1 MFGDLQRRSPTSDSQ
16 TSSSTIQP
24 SSTPSSQTMPTS
36 NPSSEALSDPKLF
49 SHGLAG
55 VNLGMN
61 DIFVKALFVS
71 FAALCFIVL
80 VARLSQ
86 LGNAHLRRLFSLS
99 ATGQQQRFWSRNQ
112 SRFWP
117 NLKKHL
123 IYAPLGKKR
132 HNREIQL
139 SSAINVG
146 TLPSRF
152 HALLLTLCL
161 LSNFAYCAALNYKGK
176 SKAEVIAQLRGRS
189 GSLAAVNM
197 MPLFVLAGRNNPLIR
212 LLRVSFDTYN
222 LLHRWMGRMVVLE
235 ALVHTGA
242 WMANNVAAHGWEGV
256 GHAIRTSPFVQLGL
270 TGTVAMTFMLLQSP
284 SAVRHAFYETFLH
297 LHQAAA
303 LAAVIGVYFHIHMHA
318 LPHLQYI
325 QCAIALW
332 FIDRAFRFGRIFYRC
347 WSWREGFSTVN
358 VEALPGEACRV
369 TVEIRRPW
377 RHQPGSHVFVYLPG
391 ISYHQSHPFSVAWF
405 ERRSNVSFDD
415 LDDDDDNGKGREKK
429 RSMTTMSELELEQP
443 SKQQKAYLSLVIQRR
458 TGMTAK
464 LYDRAAAARG
474 GRLTLRGAVEGPYGA
489 LESLK
494 SYGTVVLFA
503 GGIGITHQVPH
514 VRELIAGY
522 ANGTV
527 ATRKVVLVWT
537 VRTTEHLEWVRPWMD
552 EILQMPGRR
561 EVLKIL
567 LFVTKPKSPREVIS
581 PSATVQMFPGR
592 PQPEV
597 ILDKE
602 IEERIGAMAVT
613 VCGPGALA
621 DTVRHATRRRVDVA
635 SLDFIEEAFTW

>member
-1 MFGDLQRRSPTSDSQ
+1 MSASSVPT
-16 TSSSTIQP
+16 P
-24 SSTPSSQTMPTS
+24 TPSITLQS
-36 NPSSEALSDPKLF
+36 NSSAEELSDPALF
-49 SHGLAG
+49 SHGLTG

-61 DIFVKALFVS
+61 DVFVKALFIS
-71 FAALCFIVL
+71 FGALCLIVL
-80 VARLSQ
+80 VARLIQ

-99 ATGQQQRFWSRNQ
+99 ATGTQQRFWSRNQ
-112 SRFWP
+112 STFWP

-152 HALLLTLCL
+152 HALLLILYL
-161 LSNFAYCAALNYKGK
+161 LSNVAYCVTLNYKGK
-176 SKAEVIAQLRGRS
+176 SKAEIIAQLRGRS

-235 ALVHTGA
+235 ALVHTSA
-242 WMANNVAAHGWEGV
+242 WLANNVAAHGWEGV
-256 GHAIRTSPFVQLGL
+256 SWSIRNSPFVQLGL
-270 TGTVAMTFMLLQSP
+270 VGTISMTFMLLQSP

-303 LAAVIGVYFHIHMHA
+303 LAAVIGVYFHINMHA
-318 LPHLQYI
+318 LPHLQFI

-332 FIDRAFRFGRIFYRC
+332 FIDRAFRFGRVFYRC

-369 TVEIRRPW
+369 TFEIRRPW

-405 ERRSNVSFDD
+405 ERRSSASLED
-415 LDDDDDNGKGREKK
+415 LDEDDNDDEKK
-429 RSMTTMSELELEQP
+429 RARTMTSELDRP
-443 SKQQKAYLSLVIQRR
+443 KQKAFLSLVIQRR

-464 LYDRAAAARG
+464 LYDRAAAAPG

-552 EILQMPGRR
+552 EVLQMPGRR

-602 IEERIGAMAVT
+602 IEERVGAMAVT

-621 DTVRHATRRRVDVA
+621 DTVRHAARRRVDVA